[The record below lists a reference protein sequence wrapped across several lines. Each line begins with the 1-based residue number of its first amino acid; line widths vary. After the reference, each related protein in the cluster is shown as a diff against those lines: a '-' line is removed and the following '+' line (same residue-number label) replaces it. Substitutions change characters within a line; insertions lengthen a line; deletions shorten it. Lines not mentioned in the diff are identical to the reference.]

1 MGILSMFTA
10 VSGLNAYGNALSV
23 IGNNIANVGT
33 IGFKSSRSAFA
44 EMVSATLASLA
55 GSKQVGLGVYL
66 SDVQGNFGQGSIMPT
81 GNTLDLAI
89 DGDGFFQ
96 VNSPSGAQ
104 FYTRAGQ
111 FELNHQGEVVD
122 LNGNFLQ
129 GYQATATGIITG
141 SLGNITLSNTTSAPQ
156 ATTTATVLANLDASA
171 AVPGTTPFDATDPT
185 SYNFS
190 SSLTIYD
197 SLGVQH
203 SLRFYFVKTATANTW
218 NFYYQLDGGGAT
230 AGTDLVFDT
239 DGTLLTG
246 GSQSLPLTIG
256 GGAAT
261 PQSVTVNFSGMTQ
274 YGSPSA
280 LLDQSQDGYAAG
292 SLQRISVDSQ
302 GQVVAQFTNGQTRT
316 LAQVVLHR
324 FINPQGLVRVGH
336 NLFAESADSGA
347 PLAGTSNTNGLGSIV
362 SGALEQSNVD
372 LGKEFVD
379 MISMQ
384 RAFQANSRAITTSD
398 EMLQEL
404 INLKR

>member
-55 GSKQVGLGVYL
+55 GSRQVGLGVYL
-66 SDVQGNFGQGSIMPT
+66 SDVQGNFGQGSIMLT

-111 FELNHQGEVVD
+111 FELNNRGEVVD
-122 LNGNFLQ
+122 LNGNLLQ
-129 GYQATATGIITG
+129 GYQATTTGIITG
-141 SLGNITLSNTTSAPQ
+141 SLGNITLSNTASAPQ

-171 AVPGTTPFDATDPT
+171 TVPAASFAPTDPT

-203 SLRFYFVKTATANTW
+203 GLQLYFVKTATANTW
-218 NFYYQLDGGGAT
+218 DFHYQLDGGGAT
-230 AGTDLVFDT
+230 AGTDLVFGSN
-239 DGTLLTG
+239 GTLTSG
-246 GSQSLPLTIG
+246 GTQTLLLTIG

-261 PQSVTVNFSGMTQ
+261 PQSVTVDFSGMTQ
-274 YGSPSA
+274 YGAPSA

-379 MISMQ
+379 MITIQ